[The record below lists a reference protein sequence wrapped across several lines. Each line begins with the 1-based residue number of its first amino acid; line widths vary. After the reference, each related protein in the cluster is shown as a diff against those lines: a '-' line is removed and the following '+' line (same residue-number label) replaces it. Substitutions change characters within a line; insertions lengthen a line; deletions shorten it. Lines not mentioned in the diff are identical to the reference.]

1 LTQGRSAQPYV
12 IGAAIIVAR
21 NGTGAVEEK
30 LTRSRMTLQESGWRV
45 IKSAIERDRTERLQ
59 FFLSADEL
67 AAVDD
72 FWFQT
77 RMPSSSAAIRELL
90 KRGLI
95 ASGILKSTP
104 AARSLR
110 TPS

>member
-1 LTQGRSAQPYV
+1 V

-45 IKSAIERDRTERLQ
+45 IKSAIERDRTERLH
-59 FFLSADEL
+59 LSADEL

-77 RMPSSSAAIRELL
+77 RMPSRSAAIRELL

-95 ASGILKSTP
+95 ASGMSTP
-104 AARSLR
+104 AASSLR

>member
-1 LTQGRSAQPYV
+1 
-12 IGAAIIVAR
+12 
-21 NGTGAVEEK
+21 
-30 LTRSRMTLQESGWRV
+30 MTLQENGWRV
-45 IKSAIERDRTERLQ
+45 MTSAIERDRTERLQ

-72 FWFQT
+72 FWFQA
-77 RMPSSSAAIRELL
+77 RMPNRSAAIRELL

-95 ASGILKSTP
+95 VSGQLKATP
-104 AARSLR
+104 AASSLR